1 MGITPP
7 PMTDRW
13 TTHCHNSLKNSI
25 HHTSKGNLGWVSHLL
40 TCSFF
45 VLLLSSSLPNTE
57 SPHCNS
63 PGGRSLDSHPTPP
76 QRGHAWLWECTYV
89 YMEVTTTT
97 TAIGTVA
104 QCQAKQSVSHESWCK
119 EQEAWPQD
127 VHNPDGHWSTVLPKK
142 YQKKSLSASLLST
155 VFEFL
160 NNEHSVFV

>member
-1 MGITPP
+1 MGITPS
-7 PMTDRW
+7 PMTNGW
-13 TTHCHNSLKNSI
+13 TTLCRNSLKNSI

-57 SPHCNS
+57 SPHCYS

-76 QRGHAWLWECTYV
+76 AGTRLALRMYLCVYGGLHHHHCHRYSCSVPGKAECQPWKLMQRAGGMTSRHS
-89 YMEVTTTT
+89 
-97 TAIGTVA
+97 
-104 QCQAKQSVSHESWCK
+104 QSRWPLIYSLTQKVSE
-119 EQEAWPQD
+119 
-127 VHNPDGHWSTVLPKK
+127 
-142 YQKKSLSASLLST
+142 KSLTAPLLST